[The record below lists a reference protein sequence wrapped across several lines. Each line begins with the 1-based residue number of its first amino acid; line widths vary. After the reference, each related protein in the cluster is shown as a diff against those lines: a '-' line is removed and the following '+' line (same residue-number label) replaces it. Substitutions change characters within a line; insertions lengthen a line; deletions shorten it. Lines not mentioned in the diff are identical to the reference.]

1 MTSKFSLK
9 DINLTLNP
17 PLYSVLPDILGDM
30 SPFLTF
36 LLLVSALVTKALNNH
51 ELYCKAFPDLDFCQ
65 ETLQRLGITPLSS
78 TSKPSIQSV
87 VCHDTSKDVCACG
100 QPRCDTN
107 EISGGKEAK
116 PHQYPWIVRLVGE
129 CVGPCGGTLVSPR
142 VILSAFHCTTRWRY
156 NTESCDQ
163 SEGKR
168 LAVLG
173 RHKIL
178 PHRMSSYKTI
188 PVTKV
193 FTPPNAPLDGND
205 YKTHDFS
212 LLLLKHPAKYS
223 SKVSPI
229 CLPEPHAEFGGMKAT
244 AAGWGRT
251 DKPSV
256 NKKQSPVLKS
266 VDLTV
271 DPMEYKH
278 KKMFG
283 TKVSMKEN
291 QYQDPCTGD
300 SGGPLM
306 YYNKTT
312 SRYVLIGTVYGAG
325 YDCRTD
331 KVSKFEGSE
340 NGVWNK
346 VSAHMEWIKDT
357 MEELGE
363 TVCKADSG

>member
-1 MTSKFSLK
+1 M
-9 DINLTLNP
+9 
-17 PLYSVLPDILGDM
+17 
-30 SPFLTF
+30 
-36 LLLVSALVTKALNNH
+36 
-51 ELYCKAFPDLDFCQ
+51 
-65 ETLQRLGITPLSS
+65 
-78 TSKPSIQSV
+78 
-87 VCHDTSKDVCACG
+87 
-100 QPRCDTN
+100 
-107 EISGGKEAK
+107 
-116 PHQYPWIVRLVGE
+116 
-129 CVGPCGGTLVSPR
+129 
-142 VILSAFHCTTRWRY
+142 SAFHCTKTDTY
-156 NTESCDQ
+156 GPCDV
-163 SEGKR
+163 KR
-168 LAVLG
+168 LAVFG
-173 RHKIL
+173 RHEIKWFQL
-178 PHRMSSYKTI
+178 SNYYTI
-188 PVTKV
+188 PVIKV
-193 FTPPNAPLDGND
+193 FSPPHAPLYLDD
-205 YKTHDFS
+205 YRTHDFA
-212 LLLLKHPAKYS
+212 LLFLQHPAKYS

-256 NKKQSPVLKS
+256 NKEQSPVLKS

-300 SGGPLM
+300 SGNFTALFNQILTQVLFILLAGGPLM
-306 YYNKTT
+306 YYNNTT